1 VAEAADTSRVPALHD
16 SREVIEYIR
25 RTADTIH
32 DPCGMATGVR
42 LGLNEM
48 GLLRRVETEPDA
60 DGWSVRVQL
69 RLTSPG
75 CLYFFAFKDNLEERL
90 TAAWSWTGTRRST
103 GRRRTCPRRQGVSS
117 RSGGARCGG
126 RMEGDDKEV
135 AAPCPETGRIL
146 RRGAR

>member
-1 VAEAADTSRVPALHD
+1 MAETTLFPDLHG
-16 SREVIEYIR
+16 SREVLEFVR

-48 GLLRRVETEPDA
+48 GLLRRIQTEPDA

-90 TAAWSWTGTRRST
+90 TAHPQISRVDVEWDPSLDWTPEDLSPAARSKLEE
-103 GRRRTCPRRQGVSS
+103 RRRELWLSD
-117 RSGGARCGG
+117 GG
-126 RMEGDDKEV
+126 
-135 AAPCPETGRIL
+135 
-146 RRGAR
+146 

>member
-1 VAEAADTSRVPALHD
+1 MAEAAEASHFPALHD
-16 SREVIEYIR
+16 SREALEYIR

-90 TAAWSWTGTRRST
+90 IAHPQITRVEVEWDPTLDWTPEDLSPAAQSKLEK
-103 GRRRTCPRRQGVSS
+103 RRRGLWH
-117 RSGGARCGG
+117 SGGG
-126 RMEGDDKEV
+126 
-135 AAPCPETGRIL
+135 
-146 RRGAR
+146 

>member
-1 VAEAADTSRVPALHD
+1 MAKSSRFPDLDGA
-16 SREVIEYIR
+16 RELLEFIR

-48 GLLRRVETEPDA
+48 GLLRQVQTEPDA

-90 TAAWSWTGTRRST
+90 TAHPQISHVVVDWDPSLDWTPEDLSPAARSKLEE
-103 GRRRTCPRRQGVSS
+103 RRRALWKRLSSEPGDQQPAEPR
-117 RSGGARCGG
+117 
-126 RMEGDDKEV
+126 DKGPV
-135 AAPCPETGRIL
+135 
-146 RRGAR
+146 

>member
-1 VAEAADTSRVPALHD
+1 VAEASPFPVLQD
-16 SREVIEYIR
+16 SRELLEYIR

-48 GLLRRVETEPDA
+48 GLVRRVETEPDA
-60 DGWSVRVQL
+60 EGWSVRMQL

-90 TAAWSWTGTRRST
+90 TAHPQISRVVVDWDPSLDWTPEDLSPAARSKLEQ
-103 GRRRTCPRRQGVSS
+103 RRRELRPSD
-117 RSGGARCGG
+117 GG
-126 RMEGDDKEV
+126 
-135 AAPCPETGRIL
+135 
-146 RRGAR
+146 

>member
-1 VAEAADTSRVPALHD
+1 MAKSSRFPDLDGA
-16 SREVIEYIR
+16 RELLEFIW

-48 GLLRRVETEPDA
+48 GLLRQVQTEPDA

-90 TAAWSWTGTRRST
+90 TAHPQISRVVVDRRRALRRSDDDDDMS
-103 GRRRTCPRRQGVSS
+103 VIA
-117 RSGGARCGG
+117 GA
-126 RMEGDDKEV
+126 
-135 AAPCPETGRIL
+135 
-146 RRGAR
+146 

>member
-1 VAEAADTSRVPALHD
+1 MAEAAEASHFPALHD
-16 SREVIEYIR
+16 SRGVLEYVR

-90 TAAWSWTGTRRST
+90 TAHPRISRVVVEWDPSLDWTPEDLSPAAQSKLEE
-103 GRRRTCPRRQGVSS
+103 RRRALWGLD
-117 RSGGARCGG
+117 GG
-126 RMEGDDKEV
+126 
-135 AAPCPETGRIL
+135 
-146 RRGAR
+146 

>member
-1 VAEAADTSRVPALHD
+1 MAEAAEASHFPALHD
-16 SREVIEYIR
+16 SREVLEYIR

-90 TAAWSWTGTRRST
+90 TAHPQISRVVVEWDPSLDWTPEDLSPAAQSKLAE
-103 GRRRTCPRRQGVSS
+103 RRRELW
-117 RSGGARCGG
+117 RSDGG
-126 RMEGDDKEV
+126 
-135 AAPCPETGRIL
+135 
-146 RRGAR
+146 

>member
-1 VAEAADTSRVPALHD
+1 MGEAAETSRVPALHD

-48 GLLRRVETEPDA
+48 GLLRRVETEPGA

-90 TAAWSWTGTRRST
+90 TAHPQISRVVVDWDPSLDWTPEDLSPAARSKLEE
-103 GRRRTCPRRQGVSS
+103 RRRALWGSD
-117 RSGGARCGG
+117 GG
-126 RMEGDDKEV
+126 
-135 AAPCPETGRIL
+135 
-146 RRGAR
+146 

>member
-1 VAEAADTSRVPALHD
+1 MAEASRFPDLPD
-16 SREVIEYIR
+16 SGEVLQYVR

-48 GLLRRVETEPDA
+48 GLLRRVECEPDA
-60 DGWSVRVQL
+60 DGWIVRMQL

-90 TAAWSWTGTRRST
+90 TAHPQISRVIVDWDPSLDWTPEDLSPAARSKLEE
-103 GRRRTCPRRQGVSS
+103 RRRALW
-117 RSGGARCGG
+117 RSN
-126 RMEGDDKEV
+126 
-135 AAPCPETGRIL
+135 
-146 RRGAR
+146 RG